1 MIRAAIFDLDG
12 TLLDSNPYWDKAPEA
27 YLASVGV
34 TAEPG
39 IGKTIFAMTLPEAV
53 EYLRRTYGL
62 SQTGQ
67 EITDGV
73 NAMMERFYLREV
85 PVKEGIPALLDAL
98 NDRGLAMMV
107 ASVTDRS
114 LVETVLRRHGLLERF
129 AGVITTDEVG
139 KGKQEPDIY
148 LQAAERLGC
157 APGEVLVFE
166 DALHALRTAKKAG
179 FPVVGVFDEASREVW
194 EEIRAV
200 SDWNLPDFSN
210 LDGLLA
216 AMEQ

>member
-39 IGKTIFAMTLPEAV
+39 IEKTIFAMTLPEAV

-98 NDRGLAMMV
+98 NDRGMAMMV

-179 FPVVGVFDEASREVW
+179 FPVVGVFDETSREVW

>member
-67 EITDGV
+67 EITHGV

>member
-12 TLLDSNPYWDKAPEA
+12 TLLDSNPYWDRAPEA
-27 YLASVGV
+27 YLAGVGV

-62 SQTGQ
+62 AQSGQ

-73 NAMMERFYLREV
+73 NARMKRFYLEQV
-85 PVKEGIPALLDAL
+85 PVKPGVPALLDAL
-98 NDRGLAMMV
+98 KDRGMEMMV
-107 ASVTDRS
+107 ASVTDRA
-114 LVETVLRRHGLLERF
+114 LVEAVLRRHGLLDRF
-129 AGVITTDEVG
+129 AGVITTEEAG
-139 KGKQEPDIY
+139 AGKQEPDIY

-166 DALHALRTAKKAG
+166 DALHALRTAKGAG
-179 FPVVGVFDEASREVW
+179 FPIVGVYDEASREVW
-194 EEIRAV
+194 EEIRAL
-200 SDWNLPDFSN
+200 SDWALPDFSD
-210 LDGLLA
+210 LTGFLA
-216 AMEQ
+216 SIDK